1 MRLEALVEGI
11 FINLAKIYDAHGNAL
26 TIGTLLEKMKKIS
39 VSLSGHQTSITL
51 ESEFFDALQKLS
63 IRQNRSVASII
74 NEIDSARPANRNLS
88 SAVRVWVLQ
97 QTILRFSDN
106 S

>member
-1 MRLEALVEGI
+1 
-11 FINLAKIYDAHGNAL
+11 
-26 TIGTLLEKMKKIS
+26 MKKIS

-74 NEIDSARPANRNLS
+74 NEIDSTRPANRNLS